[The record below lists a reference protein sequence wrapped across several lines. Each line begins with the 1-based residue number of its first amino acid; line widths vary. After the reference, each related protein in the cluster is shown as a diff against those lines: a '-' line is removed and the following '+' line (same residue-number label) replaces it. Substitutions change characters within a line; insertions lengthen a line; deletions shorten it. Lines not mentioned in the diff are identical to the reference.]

1 MHYSRVDRLQSQM
14 IKELAEIMEGELKD
28 RPPYMITFT
37 RTEISRDLRYAKVY
51 FSVLGGEGEISDCMS
66 FLKRHSGVIKKM
78 IGSRMRLKHMPEINY
93 VYDDSVENV
102 ARIGEILNRL
112 KEDRNE

>member
-1 MHYSRVDRLQSQM
+1 MQYSRVDRLQSQM
-14 IKELAEIMEGELKD
+14 IKELARVVEEDLKD

-51 FSVLGGEGEISDCMS
+51 YSVLGSEEEIDACLT
-66 FLKRHSGVIKKM
+66 FLKRHAGIIKKL
-78 IGSRMRLKHMPEINY
+78 IGSKMRIKHMPEIKY
-93 VYDDSVENV
+93 IYDAAGDNV

-112 KEDRNE
+112 KDKQNE